1 MVDTIKNKCKG
12 QDIKDDVSNYLK
24 DNYGWTDSDLN
35 KYKDE
40 INFVA
45 RGIDPSDSDK
55 NDFPVEDSDLNDI
68 DGSVASVYQNKAS
81 EIEESYKNKVQTD
94 STNDIK
100 NKVSASE
107 ETKNKKGLKATN
119 VYKAKSSKPIPEPS
133 AQAVFTSPINL
144 PPVKYS
150 TSISY
155 PNSYG
160 HVDEVMNFYKFDKLK
175 GDFVFHHQSG
185 NIIKMD
191 KSGNITIHTVGN
203 TKQIINGDFTLNV
216 NGNMDIV
223 VGKNFGIKVGTE
235 MKEQIGSKKSTIAS
249 SEINLIAP
257 TINEKGG

>member
-1 MVDTIKNKCKG
+1 MVNVINDKCKG
-12 QDIKDDVSNYLK
+12 QEVKNAISDYLK
-24 DNYGWTDSDLN
+24 NNYNWTDSDLN
-35 KYKDE
+35 KYSDE
-40 INFVA
+40 INFIS
-45 RGIDPSDSDK
+45 RGLNPSDSDK
-55 NDFPVEDSDLNDI
+55 NDFIVNDSELNDI
-68 DGSVASVYQNKAS
+68 EDSIVSVYQKKAS
-81 EIEESYKNKVQTD
+81 EIEESYKNKVQAD
-94 STNDIK
+94 SSNDIK
-100 NKVSASE
+100 TKVSASE
-107 ETKNKKGLKATN
+107 EAKSKKGIKATN
-119 VYKAKSSKPIPEPS
+119 VYRAKTSKPIPEPS
-133 AQAVFTSPINL
+133 AQAVFSSPINL
-144 PPVKYS
+144 PPVKYT

-223 VGKNFGIKVGTE
+223 VGKNFGVKVGTE

-257 TINEKGG
+257 SINEKSG